1 MKSMKATKPPKR
13 TDPAPVRAAK
23 SKLDSPATHA
33 ATVVDVLDSGEIAVR
48 IDGRRGHVVCDFLET
63 SRADHPSLQPG
74 DRVMLLVPDGAQAK
88 PAVVG
93 KIGAYR
99 RPDRRQVIVDADEE
113 LIVRCGEASITFR
126 KSGQILIKG
135 LDIVSTARKRNR
147 VRGGSVQIN

>member
-1 MKSMKATKPPKR
+1 MKAMKAMKPMKATKATPVRGTRSKIER
-13 TDPAPVRAAK
+13 PAPQ
-23 SKLDSPATHA
+23 LATII
-33 ATVVDVLDSGEIAVR
+33 DVLDSGEIAVR
-48 IDGRRGHVVCDFLET
+48 IDGRPGHVVCDFLET
-63 SRADHPSLQPG
+63 SRADHPALQPG
-74 DRVMLLVPDGAQAK
+74 DRVLLLVPDGAPAR